1 MSETLTLLIANRRA
15 LAGLIVL
22 GVIAA
27 LAALAPVL
35 SVHRLDAVFWE
46 QIDQPPSLARG
57 FYFGTDANGRDLFT
71 RTLYGARISLLVGV
85 AATLVSLVIGV
96 LWGTISGYIGG
107 RTDQVMMRVV
117 DILYALPFM
126 FFVILLM
133 VFFGRA
139 LWLIFV
145 AIGAVEWLDMA
156 RIVRGQTLA
165 LKHREFIDAAR
176 AFGASPARILR
187 RHIIPNLAGPVV
199 VFVTLTVPRTILLE
213 SFLSFLGLGVQEPMT
228 SWGVLIGDG
237 ARTMEAAPWA
247 LAFPAAFLAATLFA
261 FNAVGDGLRDALD
274 PGERR

>member
-1 MSETLTLLIANRRA
+1 MRDATAILLRHRPAMIGLTV
-15 LAGLIVL
+15 LA
-22 GVIAA
+22 VIALLA
-27 LAALAPVL
+27 LMAPVL
-35 SVHRLDAVFWE
+35 SPHPLDAVFWDR
-46 QIDQPPSLARG
+46 IDMPPDIKAG

-71 RTLYGARISLLVGV
+71 RTLYGARISLLVGIS
-85 AATLVSLVIGV
+85 ATAVSLVIGV
-96 LWGTISGYIGG
+96 LWGTIAGYAGG
-107 RTDQVMMRVV
+107 RIDRVMMRLV

-133 VFFGRA
+133 VFFGRE

-156 RIVRGQTLA
+156 RIVRGQTLS
-165 LKHREFIDAAR
+165 LKHREFIEAAR
-176 AFGASPARILR
+176 AFGASPSRILL

-199 VFVTLTVPRTILLE
+199 VFVSLTVPRTILLE

-237 ARTMEAAPWA
+237 ARTMESAPWA
-247 LAFPAAFLAATLFA
+247 LGFPAAFLAATLLS
-261 FNAVGDGLRDALD
+261 FNALGDGLRDALD